1 MKSGKSCTIL
11 DYLNNLEERRF
22 LWRCDVEN
30 LLLRWIW
37 WSLFDQSAFTQSIAS
52 YLFFFHFEVKS
63 CVYGC
68 TDYTCF
74 CKFLWGKWKQIKPIM
89 ILILMTV
96 NYMAIERK
104 SQRLDIYLWFKIIKK
119 ENHTLMVSPI
129 FFLWSITVNYVKF
142 VFK

>member
-30 LLLRWIW
+30 LLLRLIW

-63 CVYGC
+63 CLYGC
-68 TDYTCF
+68 TDYTCS
-74 CKFLWGKWKQIKPIM
+74 CKFLWDKWKQIKPIM

-96 NYMAIERK
+96 NYMAIEIK
-104 SQRLDIYLWFKIIKK
+104 SYRLDIYLWLKIIKK
-119 ENHTLMVSPI
+119 RESHFNGFSN
-129 FFLWSITVNYVKF
+129 FFLWSITVNYIKF
-142 VFK
+142 VF